1 IRVAGM
7 PRCED
12 ERLQDHRRADERS
25 PFSEFAPYA
34 CRSCERRRAAQ
45 RLLPKARLC
54 SLSNR
59 SERGNVRGEHIGIQ
73 KSVGRR
79 PPAEL
84 FLSKKVEN
92 DLVSKEQ
99 CNQEIAGKRFPKNDF
114 GSGNGTRPHF
124 PELDVMRK
132 GTPRQRFGGHERDR
146 QQHREET
153 ESCAGSKQL
162 TDGKSACGQ
171 GRGVSHPEKGP
182 AVELF
187 EAEHERNEQ
196 SARTG

>member
-1 IRVAGM
+1 M

-25 PFSEFAPYA
+25 PFSEFLAYE
-34 CRSCERRRAAQ
+34 CRRCERRRAEQ
-45 RLLPKARLC
+45 RLFPKARLRGLC
-54 SLSNR
+54 NR
-59 SERGNVRGEHIGIQ
+59 SKRGNIRGEHIGIQ
-73 KSVGRR
+73 KTVGGR

-92 DLVSKEQ
+92 DLVSKEH

-146 QQHREET
+146 QQHREEA
-153 ESCAGSKQL
+153 ESRGGSQQL

-171 GRGVSHPEKGP
+171 GRVISHPEKGP
-182 AVELF
+182 GVELLQ
-187 EAEHERNEQ
+187 AEQERNERAPQ
-196 SARTG
+196 